1 MYIVYLKYKYY
12 NTFPILIYFAGII
25 QVIHPYSRDFAKSR
39 LRKIIKRFVWWNHH
53 ISYCF

>member
-39 LRKIIKRFVWWNHH
+39 LRKIIKRFV
-53 ISYCF
+53 